1 MHSDY
6 TAHHI
11 HQVRE
16 AELVRR
22 LEERRQAL
30 ERTPAPSRRGWG
42 LRLFGRAQVIRPS

>member
-30 ERTPAPSRRGWG
+30 ERTPAASRRRWG
-42 LRLFGRAQVIRPS
+42 LRLLGRAQAVHPS